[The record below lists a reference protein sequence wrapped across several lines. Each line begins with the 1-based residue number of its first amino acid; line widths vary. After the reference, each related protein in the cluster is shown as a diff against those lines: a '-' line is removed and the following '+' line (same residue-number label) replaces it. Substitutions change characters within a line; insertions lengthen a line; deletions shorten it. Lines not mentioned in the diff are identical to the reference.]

1 MGTFRTYG
9 PRVRWGSFLTP
20 AIKWLLIANT
30 AVFLVQ
36 TLVALLAGRTAA
48 FELVKWF
55 GLVPFF
61 VTHDIGHAFRFWQP
75 FTYLFLHGGLFHLL
89 INMFVLWMFG
99 GDIERTW
106 GPRRFLNY
114 YFLTGVGAGL
124 VNVAVKTVMDPGV
137 SGAVVGA
144 SQGPSLV
151 PTIGASGAVYG
162 VLMAA
167 AILFPDRQIWL
178 IPFPVTLPMRVY
190 VFVMGLLAFF
200 GALGASGDN
209 VSHITHLSGMLVGY
223 LYLRRGT
230 FLFRLRN
237 RYLDWKRQRAKRKF
251 EVYVRDHKDEPP
263 SRPDNWVN

>member
-9 PRVRWGSFLTP
+9 QRVRWGSFLTP

-36 TLVALLAGRTAA
+36 TSVSLLAGRTAA
-48 FELVKWF
+48 FALVTWF

-61 VTHDIGHAFRFWQP
+61 VTHGFRIWQP
-75 FTYLFLHGGLFHLL
+75 FTYLFLHGGLWHLL
-89 INMFVLWMFG
+89 INMLVLWMFG

-106 GPRRFLNY
+106 GKRRFLNY

-124 VNVAVKTVMDPGV
+124 VNVVVKTLLDVGPW
-137 SGAVVGA
+137 GAAAG
-144 SQGPSLV
+144 GGLRPSEI

-167 AILFPDRQIWL
+167 AILFPDRQVWL

-190 VFVMGLLAFF
+190 VFVMGLIAFF

-209 VSHITHLSGMLVGY
+209 VSHVTHLSGMLVGY

-230 FLFRLRN
+230 FLYRLRN
-237 RYLDWKRQRAKRKF
+237 RYLDWKRQRARRKF
-251 EVYVRDHKDEPP
+251 EVYMRDHKDEPP
-263 SRPDNWVN
+263 SLPDHWVN

>member
-9 PRVRWGSFLTP
+9 GSRVRWGSFLTP

-36 TLVALLAGRTAA
+36 TLVSLLGGRAAG
-48 FELVKWF
+48 FKLVTWF

-61 VTHDIGHAFRFWQP
+61 VTHDFRLWQP
-75 FTYLFLHGGLFHLL
+75 FSYLFLHGGLFHLI

-106 GPRRFLNY
+106 GKRRFLNY

-124 VNVAVKTVMDPGV
+124 VNVAVKTLLDFGA
-137 SGAVVGA
+137 SGAAGGA
-144 SQGPSLV
+144 GLRPSEV

-167 AILFPDRQIWL
+167 AVLFPDRQIWL

-190 VFVMGLLAFF
+190 VFVMGLIAFF

-230 FLFRLRN
+230 FLYRLRN
-237 RYLDWKRQRAKRKF
+237 RYLDWRRQRAKRKF
-251 EVYVRDHKDEPP
+251 EVYMRDHKDEPP
-263 SRPDNWVN
+263 SRPDHWVN